1 MPIFLSI
8 PPCTSKGKITS
19 AGVPIP
25 AVAAGAGVRRGNGVG
40 VAAAAT
46 LPGAGGVKATKA
58 TDEQSK
64 STPKRRRNGNPF
76 NA

>member
-1 MPIFLSI
+1 MMTTGLALLF
-8 PPCTSKGKITS
+8 G
-19 AGVPIP
+19 A
-25 AVAAGAGVRRGNGVG
+25 AVAAGKRSGSGVG
-40 VAAAAT
+40 VVAGRVLGGAAARN
-46 LPGAGGVKATKA
+46 A